1 MKAIVI
7 VRLALL
13 SGFSTVAVVQSSSQT
28 TVPKGVKTDSS
39 RFTIANCVNEFSP
52 DNVEKT
58 KAGYQYWFVNK
69 DLADGKT
76 LKMSVVGPQ
85 SSTHPPHAHPED
97 EFFFVLEGKVEFYLA
112 GERKVVGPYASL
124 YCPSSVEHGIRN
136 VGTTEAKYL
145 VVKKYEKNSKR

>member
-1 MKAIVI
+1 MKVLVWLRVTLVI
-7 VRLALL
+7 GLSMVAALPS
-13 SGFSTVAVVQSSSQT
+13 SGQPTIS
-28 TVPKGVKTDSS
+28 KTAKSDSS
-39 RFTIANCVNEFSP
+39 RFTIANCVNEFSL
-52 DNVEKT
+52 DKVEKT
-58 KAGYQYWFVNK
+58 AAGYQYWFVDK

-124 YCPSSVEHGIRN
+124 YCPSNIEHGIRN

-145 VVKKYEKNSKR
+145 VVKKYAKK

>member
-1 MKAIVI
+1 MKVLMCLRVTLVI
-7 VRLALL
+7 GL
-13 SGFSTVAVVQSSSQT
+13 SMVAASYSSSQAII
-28 TVPKGVKTDSS
+28 PKSAKSDSAI
-39 RFTIANCVNEFSP
+39 FTIANCVNEYSLN
-52 DNVEKT
+52 NVEKT
-58 KAGYQYWFVNK
+58 AVGYQYWFVNK

-112 GERKVVGPYASL
+112 GERKVVGPYANL
-124 YCPSSVEHGIRN
+124 YCPSNIEHGIRN

-145 VVKKYEKNSKR
+145 VVKKYEKSKQ